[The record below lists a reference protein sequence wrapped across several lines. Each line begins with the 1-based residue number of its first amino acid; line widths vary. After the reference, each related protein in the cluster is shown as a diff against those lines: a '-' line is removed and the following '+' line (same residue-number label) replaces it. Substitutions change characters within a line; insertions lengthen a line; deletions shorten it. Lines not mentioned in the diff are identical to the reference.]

1 MASFKKYKT
10 KTKGEL
16 WLFKIDVGKDPA
28 TGERKTTTKRGF
40 ATKSEARLAA
50 ADIERDVANGL
61 YTPDNNITFSDYSQ
75 EWLNDYG
82 KDVKISTLDLRTRMV
97 DILMKKLGALKI
109 KDINRKQYQTILD
122 ELGAKYSD
130 NSLSIIHSTGKL
142 VFKKAVEDEVIKRDP
157 TEHTK
162 ITRKKKT
169 VEELEEEEL
178 PKFMEKEELTSF
190 LIAVNENMKHQ
201 DYAIFLM
208 LAYTGMRIGEL
219 LALKWRDVSFEEQTV
234 KITKTCYLPK
244 HNTLNFVL
252 LPPKTKSSKREIAID
267 PLIVSEL
274 KKHKFHQNSV
284 KNHPA
289 SPFKDHD
296 FIFTSERVLGYPYN
310 KSTIEYKMKKA
321 LLMSGNNH
329 ELSPHSLRHSHC
341 SLLAEAGVGLT
352 EIMERLGHEDDQLT
366 KRVYLHVTKTKRL
379 DASNKFSALM
389 ENAVKMRSKGIK
401 VNKMS

>member
-16 WLFKIDVGKDPA
+16 WLFKIDVGKDPL

-40 ATKSEARLAA
+40 ATKPEARLAA
-50 ADIERDVANGL
+50 ADIEREVANGL
-61 YTPDNNITFSDYSQ
+61 YTPDNNITFSEFAQ
-75 EWLNDYG
+75 EWLEDYG
-82 KDVKISTLDLRTRMV
+82 KSVKVSTLDLRSRMV
-97 DILMKKLGALKI
+97 DVLDKKLGALKV
-109 KDINRKQYQTILD
+109 KDINRKLYQSILD
-122 ELGAKYSD
+122 DLGATYAD

-142 VFKKAVEDEVIKRDP
+142 IFKKAIQDEIIKRDP

-162 ITRKKKT
+162 VTRKKKT
-169 VEELEEEEL
+169 VEELEDEEL
-178 PKFMEKEELTSF
+178 PKFMEKEELASF
-190 LIAVNENMKHQ
+190 LFAVKESMKHQ
-201 DYAIFLM
+201 DYTLFLM

-219 LALKWRDVSFEEQTV
+219 LALKWKDVSFEEHTV
-234 KITKTCYLPK
+234 NITKTCYLPK
-244 HNTLNFVL
+244 HNTLNFIL
-252 LPPKTKSSKREIAID
+252 LPPKTKSSKREIVVD
-267 PLIVSEL
+267 LLIISEL
-274 KKHKFHQNSV
+274 KKHKFHQNTI

-321 LLMSGNNH
+321 LLISGNNQD
-329 ELSPHSLRHSHC
+329 LSPHSLRHSHC

-352 EIMERLGHEDDQLT
+352 EIMERLGHEDDQVT

-389 ENAVKMRSKGIK
+389 EDAVKMRSKSNIT
-401 VNKMS
+401 NKMS